1 MLKEIGGYNEG
12 IFLEKDNVKD
22 LQCAICLDVIRDCVE
37 TPCGHLFCEACIK
50 DFLFQRSKDE
60 QVCPMDQ
67 IPIDINRLTA
77 VISNRR
83 KILSSKVM
91 CQHQYEQNQ
100 LKAQELEDGEDI
112 KNNDEEK
119 KLPNTDII
127 QCQWT
132 GQLNKLHEHL
142 TLNCI
147 LRSVICPY
155 QKYGCHVDNLNPKTL
170 ETHLSDPNMILA
182 HLTLITDAYQVF
194 RK

>member
-1 MLKEIGGYNEG
+1 
-12 IFLEKDNVKD
+12 
-22 LQCAICLDVIRDCVE
+22 
-37 TPCGHLFCEACIK
+37 
-50 DFLFQRSKDE
+50 
-60 QVCPMDQ
+60 MDQ

-182 HLTLITDAYQVF
+182 HLTLITDAYQVLEN
-194 RK
+194 KYNILEEENKKLIKQQNNDQKDEKQNENKIEEKKYNDNKINNNELQYNNKKILIMNYKIIN